1 MNTTSASQQVH
12 SSQAHSSKEPTLP
25 VLAPGLPYLL
35 SALGDEEIDLGALAT
50 AVRCFPSITGRLV
63 ALANSAWVSP
73 KRPIIS
79 LPDACSLLGLRM
91 VRCVSFALA
100 VGRPFDPGR
109 CPGFDVERY
118 WGSALLTAE
127 GAALLAHHLSDDA
140 FPVDTAHTAGLLH
153 NLGLMWLADSWPTQ
167 TAMALQVVAAGEGF
181 DLGQALY
188 AATGNDYCAAGGQL
202 SEAWH
207 LPEPLTI
214 AIRYHRTPGYRGAH
228 WQFPAICGIAAGM
241 ASRLRRGLEW
251 APGPSDYDALA
262 FSPDV
267 LQSVF
272 QKLAGKRDSIQHLSK
287 TLFN

>member
-1 MNTTSASQQVH
+1 MNAISLNPQVH
-12 SSQAHSSKEPTLP
+12 SSAEPTLP
-25 VLAPGLPYLL
+25 VLSPGLPYLL
-35 SALGDEEIDLGALAT
+35 SALGDEEIDLDTLAT

-73 KRPIIS
+73 KRPIVS

-100 VGRPFDPGR
+100 VARPFDPDR

-127 GAALLAHHLSDDA
+127 GAALLAHHLNDDA

-167 TAMALQVVAAGEGF
+167 TSMALKVAAAGEGF
-181 DLGQALY
+181 DVAQALY
-188 AATGNDYCAAGGQL
+188 AATGNDYCAAGGKL

-214 AIRYHRTPGYRGAH
+214 AIRYHRTPGYRGVH
-228 WQFPAICGIAAGM
+228 WQFSAVCGM
-241 ASRLRRGLEW
+241 AAKMASQLWHGQEW
-251 APGPSDYDALA
+251 APEPSDYEGLAL
-262 FSPDV
+262 SPDV
-267 LQSVF
+267 LQSAF
-272 QKLAGKRDSIQHLSK
+272 QKLTEKRDSIKHLSK
-287 TLFN
+287 TLFG